1 MAREVVRCPRCK
13 ATQQIDSKKAF
24 LKCNACGHK
33 STLSS
38 CQVVVPPEQ
47 KDEVHGKGFR
57 NHVFL
62 GYFTIFLGTFNID
75 LLYYKR
81 WKKGLLY
88 MLLIP
93 LGAATVM
100 GIFRGFRALSL
111 EDDDLEEYYKKSY

>member
-13 ATQQIDSKKAF
+13 ATQQIDDKKTF
-24 LKCNACGHK
+24 LKCTACGNK
-33 STLSS
+33 SLLSS
-38 CQVVVPPEQ
+38 CQVVVPPTK
-47 KDEVHGKGFR
+47 KDVVKGR
-57 NHVFL
+57 GLKNHIFL

-93 LGAATVM
+93 FGAATVM